1 MSLVDHLKIHAKG
14 TRVLLQTCALA
25 HRNFLEENKPKGTII
40 QREMGKTWPK
50 QFLFKVKHVLCSVR
64 HTLTKNV
71 RLRNSSEFSFVS
83 KIILFPFNQRDVK
96 QVELC
101 KLSLE
106 TFLLRATQ
114 RWIAATADFSF
125 RKNHFARLQLELQ
138 GLCFFPWVVWRI
150 TEQNISLLHFLSL
163 LPGSCEL
170 KLPFL
175 KWLHNSLHR
184 ENDQSARTSG

>member
-1 MSLVDHLKIHAKG
+1 ML
-14 TRVLLQTCALA
+14 REVLLQTCALA

-40 QREMGKTWPK
+40 QREMGKTWLK

-106 TFLLRATQ
+106 TFSLRATQ
-114 RWIAATADFSF
+114 R
-125 RKNHFARLQLELQ
+125 
-138 GLCFFPWVVWRI
+138 
-150 TEQNISLLHFLSL
+150 
-163 LPGSCEL
+163 
-170 KLPFL
+170 
-175 KWLHNSLHR
+175 
-184 ENDQSARTSG
+184 